1 MLIIR
6 IIGVI
11 LTGIVLFYIGM
22 EELGIKLSGV
32 FASLYI
38 LTMFVKEI
46 AQDQI
51 ENLKDKVKILESEIN
66 ELKNK

>member
-22 EELGIKLSGV
+22 EELGIKLSCV
-32 FASLYI
+32 FASLYV
-38 LTMFVKEI
+38 LTMCVKEI